1 MKFCNKKQRRSN
13 NIARAIR
20 SSVKKSHKVSI
31 RKTLRTVYCNHNYQK
46 NEERRKEALKVFQ
59 KNMNFVDCYDAE
71 GNYLGVANEAISTN
85 GNGVIPDKG
94 FIKAYQTRKYEWLE
108 EFNKNH
114 GTTSEFCKEH
124 GIKGFKRKRPWYVLL
139 KRDSVTTESSKKVK
153 KLNHTELME
162 GYVQHKLKKWEAKNP
177 CPVEKDDL
185 FYEQQYPEWA
195 AKRQKAEEYLR
206 DVVINKYTNKLS
218 LVGRFEIDDNK
229 YEELEVA
236 KITDKFG
243 EIVKAGGVNN
253 LSVESKVMRKAQY
266 MTNITKK
273 RHPKCVCTNLRDHK
287 KQRGRILLPKMAIAA

>member
-1 MKFCNKKQRRSN
+1 MKRNNKRKNQSRAFCEMRYKFNKARRM
-13 NIARAIR
+13 
-20 SSVKKSHKVSI
+20 K
-31 RKTLRTVYCNHNYQK
+31 
-46 NEERRKEALKVFQ
+46 ALETIQ
-59 KNMNFVDCYDAE
+59 ENMNFVDCYDAK

-85 GNGVIPDKG
+85 GNSTIPDKG
-94 FIKAYQTRKYEWLE
+94 FITAYQTRKHEWLK
-108 EFNKNH
+108 EFNKHLNA
-114 GTTSEFCKEH
+114 TSEFCKKH
-124 GIKGFKRKRPWYVLL
+124 GIKGIKRKKPWYLLL
-139 KRDSVTTESSKKVK
+139 KRDSIAIESSRKIKKI
-153 KLNHTELME
+153 NHTELME
-162 GYVQHKLKKWEAKNP
+162 GYVQHKLKKWEEKNP

-218 LVGRFEIDDNK
+218 LIGRFEIDDNK

-236 KITDKFG
+236 KITDKFS
-243 EIVKAGGVNN
+243 ETVKAGGVNN
-253 LSVESKVMRKAQY
+253 LSVDSKVMRKAQY

>member
-1 MKFCNKKQRRSN
+1 MKRNNKRKNQSRAFCEMRYKFNKARRM
-13 NIARAIR
+13 
-20 SSVKKSHKVSI
+20 K
-31 RKTLRTVYCNHNYQK
+31 
-46 NEERRKEALKVFQ
+46 ALETIQ
-59 KNMNFVDCYDAE
+59 ENMNFVDCYDAN

-85 GNGVIPDKG
+85 GNGTIPDKG
-94 FIKAYQTRKYEWLE
+94 FITAYQTRKHEWLK
-108 EFNKNH
+108 EFNKHLNA
-114 GTTSEFCKEH
+114 TSEFCKKH
-124 GIKGFKRKRPWYVLL
+124 GIKGIKRKKPWYLLL
-139 KRDSVTTESSKKVK
+139 KRDSIAIESSRKVK
-153 KLNHTELME
+153 KINHTELME

-218 LVGRFEIDDNK
+218 LIGRFEIDDNK

-236 KITDKFG
+236 KIADKFS
-243 EIVKAGGVNN
+243 ETVKAGGVNN
-253 LSVESKVMRKAQY
+253 LSVESKVMRKAQH

-287 KQRGRILLPKMAIAA
+287 RQRGRILLPKIAAAA

>member
-1 MKFCNKKQRRSN
+1 MKRNNKRKNQSRAFCEMRYKFNKARRM
-13 NIARAIR
+13 
-20 SSVKKSHKVSI
+20 K
-31 RKTLRTVYCNHNYQK
+31 
-46 NEERRKEALKVFQ
+46 ALETIQ
-59 KNMNFVDCYDAE
+59 GNMNFVDCYDAN
-71 GNYLGVANEAISTN
+71 GNYLGVANETISAN
-85 GNGVIPDKG
+85 GNGTIPDKG
-94 FIKAYQTRKYEWLE
+94 FITAYQTRKHEWLK
-108 EFNKNH
+108 EFNKHH

-124 GIKGFKRKRPWYVLL
+124 GIKGIKRKKPWYILP
-139 KRDSVTTESSKKVK
+139 KRDSIAIESSRKIKKI
-153 KLNHTELME
+153 NHTELME
-162 GYVQHKLKKWEAKNP
+162 GYVQHKLKKWEANNP

-218 LVGRFEIDDNK
+218 LIGRFEIDDNK

-243 EIVKAGGVNN
+243 ETIKAGGVNN
-253 LSVESKVMRKAQY
+253 LSVESKVMRKAQH

>member
-1 MKFCNKKQRRSN
+1 MKRNNKRKNQSRAFCEMHYKFNKARRM
-13 NIARAIR
+13 
-20 SSVKKSHKVSI
+20 K
-31 RKTLRTVYCNHNYQK
+31 
-46 NEERRKEALKVFQ
+46 ALETIQ
-59 KNMNFVDCYDAE
+59 GNMNFVDCYDAK

-124 GIKGFKRKRPWYVLL
+124 GIKGFKRKKPWYVLL

-229 YEELEVA
+229 YKELEVA

-243 EIVKAGGVNN
+243 EIAKAGGVNN
-253 LSVESKVMRKAQY
+253 LSVESKVMRKAQHI
-266 MTNITKK
+266 TNITKK

>member
-31 RKTLRTVYCNHNYQK
+31 RETLRTVYCNHNYQK
-46 NEERRKEALKVFQ
+46 NEERRKEALKVSQ

-94 FIKAYQTRKYEWLE
+94 FIKAYQTRKYEWSE
-108 EFNKNH
+108 EFNKHH

-124 GIKGFKRKRPWYVLL
+124 GIKGLKRKRPWYVLL
-139 KRDSVTTESSKKVK
+139 KRDSVAIESSKKVK
-153 KLNHTELME
+153 KFNHTELME
-162 GYVQHKLKKWEAKNP
+162 GYVQHKLQKWEQKHP
-177 CPVEKDDL
+177 CPVKKDDL
-185 FYEQQYPEWA
+185 FYSQQYPIWEQE
-195 AKRQKAEEYLR
+195 KQSAEERLR
-206 DVVINKYTNKLS
+206 DLVINKYTNKLS
-218 LVGRFEIDDNK
+218 LVGRFEINDNK

-236 KITDKFG
+236 KITDKFS
-243 EIVKAGGVNN
+243 ETVKAGGVNN
-253 LSVESKVMRKAQY
+253 LSVESKVMRKAQHI
-266 MTNITKK
+266 TNITKK

-287 KQRGRILLPKMAIAA
+287 KQRGRILLPKMAAAA

>member
-1 MKFCNKKQRRSN
+1 MKRNNKRKNQSRAFCEMRYKFNKARRMKALETIQG
-13 NIARAIR
+13 NI
-20 SSVKKSHKVSI
+20 
-31 RKTLRTVYCNHNYQK
+31 
-46 NEERRKEALKVFQ
+46 
-59 KNMNFVDCYDAE
+59 NFVDCYDAN
-71 GNYLGVANEAISTN
+71 GNYLGVANEAISAN
-85 GNGVIPDKG
+85 GNGTIPDKG
-94 FIKAYQTRKYEWLE
+94 FITAYQTRKHEWLK
-108 EFNKNH
+108 EFNKHLNA
-114 GTTSEFCKEH
+114 TSEFCKKH
-124 GIKGFKRKRPWYVLL
+124 SIKGIKRKKPWYLLL
-139 KRDSVTTESSKKVK
+139 KRDSIKIESSRKDKKI
-153 KLNHTELME
+153 NHTELME

-236 KITDKFG
+236 KIADKFS
-243 EIVKAGGVNN
+243 ETIKAGGVNN
-253 LSVESKVMRKAQY
+253 LPVESKVMRKAQH

-287 KQRGRILLPKMAIAA
+287 KQRGRILLPKIAIAA

>member
-1 MKFCNKKQRRSN
+1 MKRNNKRKNQSRAFCEMRYKFNKARRM
-13 NIARAIR
+13 
-20 SSVKKSHKVSI
+20 
-31 RKTLRTVYCNHNYQK
+31 KTLETIQG
-46 NEERRKEALKVFQ
+46 
-59 KNMNFVDCYDAE
+59 NMNFVDCYDAN
-71 GNYLGVANEAISTN
+71 GNYLGIANEAISAN
-85 GNGVIPDKG
+85 GNGTIPDKS
-94 FIKAYQTRKYEWLE
+94 FITAYQTRKHEWLK
-108 EFNKNH
+108 EFNKHH

-124 GIKGFKRKRPWYVLL
+124 GIKGIKRKKPWYILP
-139 KRDSVTTESSKKVK
+139 KRDSIAIESSRKIKKI
-153 KLNHTELME
+153 NHTELME

-218 LVGRFEIDDNK
+218 LIGRFEIDDNK

-236 KITDKFG
+236 KIADKFS
-243 EIVKAGGVNN
+243 ETIKAGGVNN
-253 LSVESKVMRKAQY
+253 LSVESKVMRKAQH

-287 KQRGRILLPKMAIAA
+287 KQRGRILLPKIAIAA

>member
-1 MKFCNKKQRRSN
+1 MKRNNKRKNQSRAFCEMRYKFNKARRM
-13 NIARAIR
+13 
-20 SSVKKSHKVSI
+20 K
-31 RKTLRTVYCNHNYQK
+31 
-46 NEERRKEALKVFQ
+46 ALETIQ
-59 KNMNFVDCYDAE
+59 ENMNFVDCYDAN

-85 GNGVIPDKG
+85 GNGTIPDKG
-94 FIKAYQTRKYEWLE
+94 FITAYQTRKHEWLK
-108 EFNKNH
+108 EFNKHLNA
-114 GTTSEFCKEH
+114 TSEFCKKH
-124 GIKGFKRKRPWYVLL
+124 GIKGIKRKKPWYLLL
-139 KRDSVTTESSKKVK
+139 KRDSIAIESSRKVK
-153 KLNHTELME
+153 KINHTELME

-236 KITDKFG
+236 KIADKFS
-243 EIVKAGGVNN
+243 ETVKAGGVNN
-253 LSVESKVMRKAQY
+253 LSVDSKVMRKAQY

-287 KQRGRILLPKMAIAA
+287 KQRGRILLPKIAIAA

>member
-1 MKFCNKKQRRSN
+1 MKRNNKRKNQSRAFCEMRYKFNKARRM
-13 NIARAIR
+13 
-20 SSVKKSHKVSI
+20 
-31 RKTLRTVYCNHNYQK
+31 
-46 NEERRKEALKVFQ
+46 KELETIQ
-59 KNMNFVDCYDAE
+59 ENMNFVDCYDAK

-85 GNGVIPDKG
+85 GNGTIPDKG
-94 FIKAYQTRKYEWLE
+94 FITAYQTRKHEWLK
-108 EFNKNH
+108 EFNKHLNA
-114 GTTSEFCKEH
+114 TSEFCKKH
-124 GIKGFKRKRPWYVLL
+124 GIKGIKRKKPWYLLL
-139 KRDSVTTESSKKVK
+139 KRDSIAIESSRKVK
-153 KLNHTELME
+153 KINHTELME

-236 KITDKFG
+236 KIADKFS
-243 EIVKAGGVNN
+243 ETVKAGGVNN
-253 LSVESKVMRKAQY
+253 LSVESKVMRKAQH

-287 KQRGRILLPKMAIAA
+287 KQRGRILLPKIAIAA

>member
-1 MKFCNKKQRRSN
+1 MKRNNKRKNQSRALCEMRYKFNKARRM
-13 NIARAIR
+13 
-20 SSVKKSHKVSI
+20 K
-31 RKTLRTVYCNHNYQK
+31 
-46 NEERRKEALKVFQ
+46 ALETIQ
-59 KNMNFVDCYDAE
+59 GNMNFVDRYDAK
-71 GNYLGVANEAISTN
+71 GNYLGVANEAISAN
-85 GNGVIPDKG
+85 GNGTIPDKG
-94 FIKAYQTRKYEWLE
+94 FITAYQTRKHEWLK
-108 EFNKNH
+108 EFKKHH

-124 GIKGFKRKRPWYVLL
+124 GIKGIKRKKPWYVLL
-139 KRDSVTTESSKKVK
+139 KRDSIAIESSRKAKKI
-153 KLNHTELME
+153 NHTELME

-218 LVGRFEIDDNK
+218 LVGRFEIDGNK

-236 KITDKFG
+236 KIADKFS
-243 EIVKAGGVNN
+243 ETIKAGGVNN
-253 LSVESKVMRKAQY
+253 LSVDSKVMRKAQH

>member
-1 MKFCNKKQRRSN
+1 MKTRNKTQGKSA
-13 NIARAIR
+13 NI
-20 SSVKKSHKVSI
+20 
-31 RKTLRTVYCNHNYQK
+31 NDF
-46 NEERRKEALKVFQ
+46 AL
-59 KNMNFVDCYDAE
+59 
-71 GNYLGVANEAISTN
+71 
-85 GNGVIPDKG
+85 
-94 FIKAYQTRKYEWLE
+94 AYQMCKKEWLE
-108 EFNKNH
+108 NFNKH
-114 GTTSEFCKEH
+114 RGTTSEFCREH
-124 GIKGFKRKRPWYVLL
+124 GIKGLKRKKPWYILL
-139 KRDSVTTESSKKVK
+139 KRDSIAIESSRKVK

-236 KITDKFG
+236 KITDKFS
-243 EIVKAGGVNN
+243 ETVKAGGVNN

-273 RHPKCVCTNLRDHK
+273 KHPKCVCTNLRDHK

>member
-1 MKFCNKKQRRSN
+1 MNSNQYIQEYRDARKKWIEKF
-13 NIARAIR
+13 
-20 SSVKKSHKVSI
+20 
-31 RKTLRTVYCNHNYQK
+31 
-46 NEERRKEALKVFQ
+46 NEH
-59 KNMNFVDCYDAE
+59 
-71 GNYLGVANEAISTN
+71 
-85 GNGVIPDKG
+85 
-94 FIKAYQTRKYEWLE
+94 
-108 EFNKNH
+108 H
-114 GTTSEFCKEH
+114 GTTSKFCRDNN
-124 GIKGFKRKRPWYVLL
+124 IKSFKRKKPWYLLL
-139 KRDSVTTESSKKVK
+139 KRDSIAIESSRKVK
-153 KLNHTELME
+153 KINHTELME

-185 FYEQQYPEWA
+185 FYEQQYPEWT

-236 KITDKFG
+236 KITDKFS
-243 EIVKAGGVNN
+243 ETVKAGGVNN

-273 RHPKCVCTNLRDHK
+273 KHPKCVCTNLRDHK